1 MAPHP
6 KKLINLSVHESSDP
20 SLISPKPDVEASGA
34 RNDLNDA
41 AHDDENVD
49 TPNQQPFEDA
59 SDENITSSQT
69 TIANI
74 SAG

>member
-1 MAPHP
+1 MAQAP

-34 RNDLNDA
+34 TNDLNDA

>member
-1 MAPHP
+1 MAQDPR
-6 KKLINLSVHESSDP
+6 KLMNLSVHESSDP

-34 RNDLNDA
+34 TNDLNDA

>member
-1 MAPHP
+1 MAQDPQ
-6 KKLINLSVHESSDP
+6 KLINLSVHQSSDP

-34 RNDLNDA
+34 TNDLNDP

>member
-1 MAPHP
+1 MAQDP

-20 SLISPKPDVEASGA
+20 SLISPNPNVEADA
-34 RNDLNDA
+34 ATNDLNDA

-49 TPNQQPFEDA
+49 THNQQPFEDA